1 MAVEKFKKETSGI
14 IEQLAEDLKKMRG
27 NRVAP
32 EVVTEVE
39 VEAYESKSPIQ
50 NLANVS
56 NTDARTIVVQP
67 WDKSI
72 LEDIEKA
79 LIKADL
85 GAQIQVN
92 KGLVRVIFPD
102 MTKERREEMVK
113 VMKQRAEKS
122 KIQVREV
129 RKDVMKEIDEAQE
142 GGLSEDE
149 AFRRRDDVEKIVKST
164 NEKIDEMRDEKE
176 KQLLTV

>member
-1 MAVEKFKKETSGI
+1 MTVEKFTKEVGKVTS
-14 IEQLAEDLKKMRG
+14 QLAEDLKKMRG

-39 VEAYESKSPIQ
+39 VDAYESKSPIQ

-72 LEDIEKA
+72 IENIEKA

-85 GAQIQVN
+85 GAQVQVDT
-92 KGLVRVIFPD
+92 GLIRVIFPD

-113 VMKQRAEKS
+113 VMKQRAEQAKV
-122 KIQVREV
+122 QVREV
-129 RKDVMKEIDEAQE
+129 RKETMKDIEEAQE

-149 AFRRRDDVEKIVKST
+149 AFRRREEVEKLVKST
-164 NEKIDEMRDEKE
+164 NQKIDDMRDTKE
-176 KQLLTV
+176 EQLMTV